1 MKRKLKTLTEQFT
14 DARTNY
20 NRILGRGDKGLI
32 TEQREGGGNSV
43 SGQGIFSTK
52 TNSIMPF
59 TQEIIDYLSS
69 QGVDTSFWK
78 GGDSTDQPDKPDLPL
93 EIPTADKVDTDV
105 DTLNEQTTNGYY
117 WVSCNCG
124 LQGIWVPQWQGAYCP
139 SQNMGNGT
147 IQSTYWFAFNN
158 TVNGQA
164 PSGGDIWYYD
174 HASMNTGTFP
184 TGYHT
189 VEVVP
194 GSISPSTNNTTPLI
208 GLDFNSCTCGN
219 DCPISSCDTTP
230 ASACATQWFQNPTQ
244 PWAANWITARDCSNY
259 TWPSINLVQ
268 QATAIMA
275 GAPTPQ
281 TGPYNNASD
290 IWAAGNASGLPTSP
304 INLKAQFI
312 AKMAKGQYS
321 LCQKQACNC

>member
-1 MKRKLKTLTEQFT
+1 MNTLF
-14 DARTNY
+14 
-20 NRILGRGDKGLI
+20 LLL
-32 TEQREGGGNSV
+32 
-43 SGQGIFSTK
+43 
-52 TNSIMPF
+52 
-59 TQEIIDYLSS
+59 LSLS
-69 QGVDTSFWK
+69 AVVDSCCLNH
-78 GGDSTDQPDKPDLPL
+78 PDKPDLPL

-219 DCPISSCDTTP
+219 DCPISSCDTN
-230 ASACATQWFQNPTQ
+230 AAFYVHALCVVLKLICSAFTK
-244 PWAANWITARDCSNY
+244 
-259 TWPSINLVQ
+259 NL
-268 QATAIMA
+268 T
-275 GAPTPQ
+275 
-281 TGPYNNASD
+281 
-290 IWAAGNASGLPTSP
+290 
-304 INLKAQFI
+304 
-312 AKMAKGQYS
+312 
-321 LCQKQACNC
+321 